1 MVRQSAP
8 ERGCGG
14 GNVPTTQASQL
25 LARAQRVR
33 LLPSGAASAALAGSY
48 RSAFRGSGM
57 EYEESREYAPG
68 DDVSAMDWKATAR
81 LGRPF
86 VKRLR
91 EERSR
96 TFMLAVDVSPS
107 MAFAAAGPS
116 LSETAAL
123 AAVTLAVSAAANRDR
138 VGLVLFSDRVE
149 AFLPPCAGAGV
160 PFAVARALTETRPA
174 GQGTD
179 PAPALTLARVA
190 LAHRAVVFVLS
201 DFMAG
206 DFVAPLGR
214 LAAQHDVAA
223 AFLTSRDDRLLP
235 PAGLVAATDL
245 ETGGL
250 AMLDCG
256 NPAARARYAALRAA
270 RRNQTMARLAAA
282 GVDVLTLAA
291 NAPPAPALQ
300 AFFRRRT
307 QPAYRGRRAPRPA

>member
-1 MVRQSAP
+1 ML
-8 ERGCGG
+8 
-14 GNVPTTQASQL
+14 TIQASQL

-33 LLPSGAASAALAGSY
+33 LTPSGTAAAALAGSY

-96 TFMLAVDVSPS
+96 TFLLAVDVSPS

-116 LSETAAL
+116 PYETAAL
-123 AAVTLAVSAAANRDR
+123 AAVTLALSAAANRDR

-149 AFLPPCAGAGV
+149 AFLPPTAGPAV
-160 PFAVARALTETRPA
+160 PFAVARALAETRPT
-174 GQGTD
+174 GRDTD
-179 PAPALTLARVA
+179 PAPALALAGVA

-201 DFMAG
+201 DFLAG
-206 DFVAPLGR
+206 EFTAPLGR
-214 LAAQHDVAA
+214 LAARNDVAA
-223 AFLTSRDDRLLP
+223 AVLTTPDDRALP
-235 PAGLVAATDL
+235 PAGLLTATDL

-250 AMLDCG
+250 AVIDCG
-256 NPAARARYAALRAA
+256 NPAVRARYAAARAA
-270 RRNQTMARLAAA
+270 RRSQTMASLGAV

-291 NAPPAPALQ
+291 GLPPAPALQ
-300 AFFRRRT
+300 AFFRRRA
-307 QPAYRGRRAPRPA
+307 QPGYHSGRARRARPALIPA